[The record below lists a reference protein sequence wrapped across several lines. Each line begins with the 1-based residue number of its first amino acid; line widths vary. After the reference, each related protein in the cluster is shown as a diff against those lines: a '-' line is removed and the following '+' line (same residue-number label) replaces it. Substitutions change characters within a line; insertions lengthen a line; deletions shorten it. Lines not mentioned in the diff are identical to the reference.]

1 MVWEYPNNFSN
12 GTTVSDLGTLI
23 QYGSYVTH
31 EFLATGFLTII
42 FLMVFGINAMR
53 GTPVALLSASFIT
66 FVFSI
71 YFMRLDLISNVIPF
85 TLGIIT
91 GIVLIFNM
99 VKR

>member
-53 GTPVALLSASFIT
+53 GSRVAILSASFIT

-71 YFMRLDLISNVIPF
+71 YFFRLQLISNVVPF

-91 GIVLIFNM
+91 GVTLIFNM
-99 VKR
+99 LKQ